1 MSPVKRDAFA
11 EVADYLPARPREFL
25 DVLSASERTA
35 AQEIRLR
42 AGQLAAVTLPSGVR
56 LVGERVTPEEVEECF
71 RRLCQNSVH
80 TYQHDISQGF
90 VTLRRGHRAGLCGTA
105 VLDGEGRVTGMRNIG
120 SINIRLAREIPGAA
134 DALMGQVLRDGRLQ
148 GCLIVSPP
156 RCGKTTMLR
165 DLARQLSGKRYR
177 VAVVDERSELAACRL
192 GVPQNELGP
201 CCDVLDGFPKA
212 AGMLYAVR
220 NLGPQVLICDEIGD
234 SAEVAAL
241 LHAMN
246 AGVKAAVSAHASGL
260 TELLG
265 RPDFG
270 RLLGSGAIDCVAVLA
285 AGERPGTI
293 KTVIRGE
300 ELAEICGSHHDHSRQ
315 HRSGAYG
322 LPQPAVA
329 HIGA

>member
-1 MSPVKRDAFA
+1 MKRDAFQ
-11 EVADYLPARPREFL
+11 EVVEYLPARLRGFL
-25 DVLSASERTA
+25 DVLSPSERAT

-42 AGQLAAVTLPSGVR
+42 AGQSMAVTLPAGTR

-80 TYQHDISQGF
+80 TYQHDIAQGF

-105 VLDGEGRVTGMRNIG
+105 VLDGEGHVTGMRSIG
-120 SINIRLAREIPGAA
+120 SVNIRLAREIPGAA
-134 DALMGQVLRDGRLQ
+134 DALMGQVLRNGRLQ

-165 DLARQLSGKRYR
+165 DLARQLSRLRYR
-177 VAVVDERSELAACRL
+177 VTVVDERSELAACRQ
-192 GVPQNELGP
+192 GVPQNDLGP

-220 NLGPQVLICDEIGD
+220 NLGPQVLVCDEIGD
-234 SAEVAAL
+234 SAEVSAL

-246 AGVKAAVSAHASGL
+246 AGVKAAVSAHASGIE
-260 TELLG
+260 ELLG
-265 RPDFG
+265 RPDFI
-270 RLLGSGAIDCVAVLA
+270 RLLTSGAIDCVVVLA
-285 AGERPGTI
+285 AGEKPGTI
-293 KTVIRGE
+293 QRVIRGE
-300 ELAEICGSHHDHSRQ
+300 ELAEICGAYLDYGRQ

-322 LPQPAVA
+322 LPQPAHA